1 MTMRHIGFGC
11 WVILGL
17 AMLGSGCFSVKT
29 EHDIKPIHITM
40 DINLKV
46 DRELNNFFG
55 DIDEA
60 K

>member
-1 MTMRHIGFGC
+1 MRRLGFGC

-17 AMLGSGCFSVKT
+17 AMLVSGCFSVKS
-29 EHDIKPIHITM
+29 EHEIKPIHITM
-40 DINLKV
+40 DINLRV
-46 DRELNNFFG
+46 DRELDNFFG